1 MGDELMNLKQNWIQS
16 LDSFITSRGFEKTDW
31 GYEQIEISHQPGQ
44 TISFNGHV
52 MQQQGK
58 EIKIQK
64 KIILVGDGWVADSDE
79 ESNKMDF
86 TQVKFEAY
94 RNGDLALEYEEAIY
108 WDESDYFTEIFNQI
122 FG

>member
-1 MGDELMNLKQNWIQS
+1 MGDKLMNLKQNWIQS
-16 LDSFITSRGFEKTDW
+16 LDSFISSRGFEKTDW
-31 GYEQIEISHQPGQ
+31 GYEQIEISRQPGQ

-94 RNGDLALEYEEAIY
+94 RDEDLALEYEEALY
-108 WDESDYFTEIFNQI
+108 WDELDYFTEIFNQI